1 MSVSNTVTS
10 LTSIIRSLI
19 KDRIESDGNDV
30 FQYSTDNSFS
40 LSEPFIDDTSF
51 IVYQNGNVISS
62 SDYSYNADTNQLTIV
77 FITSGSSLTTGD
89 IIRVT
94 YNYYKKY
101 SDTEIRGFLESSLA
115 YFVQHRYKKVFE
127 ITDDIQSGS
136 SQILALDGTDPTTS
150 ELYFIAL
157 IASILIDPQNITVD
171 VDGSFKLEA
180 NRETSDQEQ
189 ISKAFAQ
196 FKRFVGK
203 VDFELLETD
212 IKYDTN

>member
-1 MSVSNTVTS
+1 MSVNNTITS
-10 LTSIIRSLI
+10 LTTIIRGLV
-19 KDRIESDGNDV
+19 KDRIEIDGNDV
-30 FQYSTDNSFS
+30 FEYSTDNKFS
-40 LSEPFIDDTSF
+40 LSEPFIDESTF

-62 SDYSYNADTNQLTIV
+62 SDYSYNADTNQLTIT
-77 FITSGSSLTTGD
+77 FITSGSALTSGD

-94 YNYYKKY
+94 YNYYSKY
-101 SDTEIRGFLESSLA
+101 SDTEIRGYLESSLS

-127 ITDDIQSGS
+127 IADDVQSGGS
-136 SQILALDGTDPTTS
+136 NILAINGTDPTAD

-157 IASILIDPQNITVD
+157 IASILIDPQNISVN

-180 NRETSDQEQ
+180 NRDTSDQEQ

-203 VDFELLETD
+203 VDFELLEKD
-212 IKYDTN
+212 INNG